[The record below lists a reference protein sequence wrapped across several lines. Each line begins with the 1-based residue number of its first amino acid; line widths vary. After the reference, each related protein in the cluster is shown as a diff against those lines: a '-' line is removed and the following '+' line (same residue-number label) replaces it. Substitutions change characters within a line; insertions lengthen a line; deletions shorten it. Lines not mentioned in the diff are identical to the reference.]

1 VSAVLQCWGH
11 LDLAPRLLMVHMALV
26 SLDPPGRN
34 DVPPCLYWGGWELQA
49 TAMHYPLSDTARRR
63 LKRLRLALVEAGAIV
78 LEAKGTRA
86 RSARWLVHP
95 MPVEEHSPPLPWLT
109 EKERGSW

>member
-1 VSAVLQCWGH
+1 VTDAVGFRYSWDAHSAQFAHASAIYVLTPEG
-11 LDLAPRLLMVHMALV
+11 RLSKYFYGVDY
-26 SLDPPGRN
+26 SPKD
-34 DVPPCLYWGGWELQA
+34 
-49 TAMHYPLSDTARRR
+49 
-63 LKRLRLALVEAGAIV
+63 LRLALVEAGAIV